1 MSALWRHQY
10 ENEEIQM
17 PSFDVVS
24 QVELQEIDNAV
35 NQTMKEI
42 SQRYDFKNS
51 KTSLE
56 WRIKE
61 KEIVIVADDDY
72 KLSASTD
79 ILQSKMVKRQIP
91 LKNMKYG
98 TIEQATGG
106 QVRQVITVQMGLDKE
121 AAKQITDVI
130 KQSKL
135 KVQAQ
140 IMDDQ
145 VRVSAKSIDDLQ
157 ATMRALKS
165 ASLNVDLQFTNARS

>member
-1 MSALWRHQY
+1 
-10 ENEEIQM
+10 M

-35 NQTMKEI
+35 NQTLKEI

-51 KTSLE
+51 KTTLE
-56 WRIKE
+56 WRTKE

-72 KLSASTD
+72 KLSAATD
-79 ILQSKMVKRQIP
+79 ILQTKMVKRQIP

-106 QVRQVITVQMGLDKE
+106 QVRQVITIQQGIDKE
-121 AAKQITDVI
+121 AAKQITEVI

-145 VRVSAKSIDDLQ
+145 VRVTSKSIDDLQ
-157 ATMRALKS
+157 ATMRTLKS
-165 ASLNVDLQFTNARS
+165 ASLNVDVQFTNARS